1 MIIPSRPALK
11 HELIRLRQNPDY
23 PNLRNLTRR
32 TIKYI
37 EKLEKRI
44 SVLES
49 RDNQRSVN

>member
-1 MIIPSRPALK
+1 MITHKKELK
-11 HELIRLRQNPDY
+11 HELIKLRQSPDY

-44 SVLES
+44 GVLES
-49 RDNQRSVN
+49 RDNRAIN